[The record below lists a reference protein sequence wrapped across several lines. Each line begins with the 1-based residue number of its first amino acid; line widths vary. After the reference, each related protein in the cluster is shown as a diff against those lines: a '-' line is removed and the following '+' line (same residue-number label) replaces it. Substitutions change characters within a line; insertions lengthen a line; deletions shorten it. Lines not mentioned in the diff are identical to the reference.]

1 MRVLYQ
7 LLDISELAFRNG
19 RICRFYQVLN
29 LSRVF
34 EIYIPDGIGINLS
47 ITHKNG
53 TTGAH
58 DEFPPKWRIG
68 CSG

>member
-1 MRVLYQ
+1 M
-7 LLDISELAFRNG
+7 DISEQALRND

-34 EIYIPDGIGINLS
+34 GIYVPDGIGINLS

-58 DEFPPKWRIG
+58 DEFPLNVRRAKAGGR
-68 CSG
+68 